1 MSRISQTA
9 DFIAAYEFCISHL
22 YIAKKFKIFQN
33 FLIICLCTLTLLI
46 CTCCLSYFFNT
57 KRPFRNTNFT
67 SLLTQDIGVVNY
79 VFLYMASHTIFNE
92 ISCISFSISCKLDV
106 HAPSDTRICL
116 ILLYISSFNIF
127 VAFTAA

>member
-9 DFIAAYEFCISHL
+9 CFIAAYEFCISHL

-67 SLLTQDIGVVNY
+67 SLLTQDIVVVNY

-106 HAPSDTRICL
+106 HTPSDTRICL

>member
-67 SLLTQDIGVVNY
+67 SLLTQDIVVVNY
-79 VFLYMASHTIFNE
+79 VFPYMASHTIFNE

-106 HAPSDTRICL
+106 HTPSDTRICL

>member
-9 DFIAAYEFCISHL
+9 GFIAAYEFCISHL
-22 YIAKKFKIFQN
+22 YIAKKFMIFQN

-67 SLLTQDIGVVNY
+67 SLLTQDIVVVNY